1 MQTEKKGQTNPD
13 QTIDKRSGVS
23 IPSPKSVT
31 QGSSN
36 YVLRGWTLMQL
47 GSVLHNVLFIIA
59 LLSPNKTHTY
69 SETIYMHCKYG

>member
-23 IPSPKSVT
+23 IQSPKSVT

-36 YVLRGWTLMQL
+36 YVLRG
-47 GSVLHNVLFIIA
+47 
-59 LLSPNKTHTY
+59 
-69 SETIYMHCKYG
+69 